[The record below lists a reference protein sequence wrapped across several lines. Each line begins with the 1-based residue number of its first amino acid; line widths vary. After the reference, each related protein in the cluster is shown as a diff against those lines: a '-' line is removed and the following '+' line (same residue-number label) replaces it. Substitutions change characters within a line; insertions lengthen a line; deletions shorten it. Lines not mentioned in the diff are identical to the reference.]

1 MIHAVRSGSGRK
13 LLLIHGLGGSQR
25 SWGPIVHALSAERE
39 VIAIDLPGHGASP
52 PEPDSGTFAG
62 LVGSTQ
68 RFIAESGLAGVDL
81 VGSSMGARI
90 VLELAR
96 RGRSGDVVALD
107 PGGFWRG
114 WERTYFKITIRA
126 SVRLLR
132 ALRPTLPALS
142 RNAASRTALLAQLSA
157 RPWALD
163 PDLVATELKS
173 FAATPT
179 FDALV
184 SDLAHGPEQ
193 VGPAA
198 APENRITVGWGRQ
211 DRLCLIGQAARAR
224 AAFPAAELHLFD
236 QCGHFPMW
244 DQPAETIQL
253 ILARTKIIHVD
264 MDAFYASVE
273 QRDDPALRGRPV
285 AVGHGAARGV
295 VAAAS
300 YEARRFGVRSAL
312 PSVTALR
319 RCPSSCSLRRAS
331 MCIGPYRSKFSASLR
346 TTRRS
351 SSRSRSMRRIST
363 SRTTC
368 AAFRPRGPQRKRFA
382 AVF

>member
-62 LVGSTQ
+62 LVDSTQ
-68 RFIAESGLAGVDL
+68 RFITESGLAGVDL

-96 RGRSGDVVALD
+96 RGSCGNVVALD

-114 WERTYFKITIRA
+114 WERTYFKVTIRA

-163 PDLVATELKS
+163 PNLVATELKS

-193 VGPAA
+193 EGLAA
-198 APENRITVGWGRQ
+198 GPENRITVGWGRQ
-211 DRLCLIGQAARAR
+211 DRLCLPGQAARAK
-224 AAFPAAELHLFD
+224 AAFPAAELHWFD

-244 DQPAETIQL
+244 DQPAETVQL
-253 ILARTKIIHVD
+253 ILART
-264 MDAFYASVE
+264 
-273 QRDDPALRGRPV
+273 G
-285 AVGHGAARGV
+285 
-295 VAAAS
+295 
-300 YEARRFGVRSAL
+300 
-312 PSVTALR
+312 
-319 RCPSSCSLRRAS
+319 
-331 MCIGPYRSKFSASLR
+331 
-346 TTRRS
+346 
-351 SSRSRSMRRIST
+351 
-363 SRTTC
+363 
-368 AAFRPRGPQRKRFA
+368 
-382 AVF
+382 

>member
-1 MIHAVRSGSGRK
+1 V
-13 LLLIHGLGGSQR
+13 
-25 SWGPIVHALSAERE
+25 GPDCHALSAERE

-68 RFIAESGLAGVDL
+68 RFITESGLAGVDL

-96 RGRSGDVVALD
+96 RGSCGDVVALD

-114 WERTYFKITIRA
+114 WERTYFKVTIRA

-193 VGPAA
+193 EGRPPLPRTGSRSVGAGRTGSACPARPHAPKRRFRPRNFTGSTSA
-198 APENRITVGWGRQ
+198 AIS
-211 DRLCLIGQAARAR
+211 
-224 AAFPAAELHLFD
+224 
-236 QCGHFPMW
+236 QCG
-244 DQPAETIQL
+244 I
-253 ILARTKIIHVD
+253 
-264 MDAFYASVE
+264 S
-273 QRDDPALRGRPV
+273 
-285 AVGHGAARGV
+285 
-295 VAAAS
+295 
-300 YEARRFGVRSAL
+300 L
-312 PSVTALR
+312 P
-319 RCPSSCSLRRAS
+319 
-331 MCIGPYRSKFSASLR
+331 
-346 TTRRS
+346 RRS
-351 SSRSRSMRRIST
+351 SSFSPGLGDRRCGTPPHVPDGRRSTFQGGGIPRRSEERWFECPWSRSRQEQTSVLSPKADVLQRSMIGRL
-363 SRTTC
+363 TTQ
-368 AAFRPRGPQRKRFA
+368 AYGREP
-382 AVF
+382 